1 MRVLVVEDDEKIAR
15 LLKIVLEENNYEVEV
30 AHDGEKALYLY
41 ETYKPHL
48 IVLDLM
54 LPKIDGF
61 TVLEKIR
68 ENDKEIGIIVLTARG
83 EVENRVKGL
92 KKGADD
98 YIPKPFHLEELLARI
113 ERVAKRIRKVDRIEV
128 NGVVLDIENWKLV
141 VNGEEIDLSE
151 KEFTLL
157 KTLFENK
164 GRVLSRKEILESVWG
179 DSENISKNIV
189 DVYIKHLRDKLG
201 SKGDIIKTVRG
212 KGYGV
217 QG

>member
-15 LLKIVLEENNYEVEV
+15 LLRIVLEENDYEVKV
-30 AHDGEKALYLY
+30 AHDGEEALYLY
-41 ETYKPHL
+41 ETYNPHL

-68 ENDKEIGIIVLTARG
+68 ENDEEIGIIVLTARG
-83 EVENRVKGL
+83 EIENRVKGL

-128 NGVVLDIENWKLV
+128 NGIVLDIENWKLV
-141 VNGEEIDLSE
+141 VDGKEIDLSE
-151 KEFTLL
+151 KEFALL
-157 KTLFENK
+157 KILFENR
-164 GRVLSRKEILESVWG
+164 GRVLSRKEILESIWG

-201 SKGDIIKTVRG
+201 NKGEVIKTVRG

>member
-15 LLKIVLEENNYEVEV
+15 LLRIVLEENDYEVEV
-30 AHDGEKALYLY
+30 AHDGEEALYLY
-41 ETYKPHL
+41 ETYNPHL

-68 ENDKEIGIIVLTARG
+68 ENDEEIGIIVLTARG
-83 EVENRVKGL
+83 EIENRVKGL

-128 NGVVLDIENWKLV
+128 NGIVLDIENWKLV
-141 VNGEEIDLSE
+141 VDGKEIDLSE
-151 KEFTLL
+151 KEFALL
-157 KTLFENK
+157 KILFENR
-164 GRVLSRKEILESVWG
+164 GRVLSRKEILESIWG

-201 SKGDIIKTVRG
+201 NKGEVIKTVRG

>member
-15 LLKIVLEENNYEVEV
+15 LLRIVLEENDYEVKV
-30 AHDGEKALYLY
+30 AHDGEEALYLY
-41 ETYKPHL
+41 ETYNPHL

-68 ENDKEIGIIVLTARG
+68 ENDEEIGIIVLTARG
-83 EVENRVKGL
+83 EIENRVKGL

-128 NGVVLDIENWKLV
+128 NGIVLDIENWKLV
-141 VNGEEIDLSE
+141 VDGKEIGLSE
-151 KEFTLL
+151 KEFALL
-157 KTLFENK
+157 KILFENR

-201 SKGDIIKTVRG
+201 NKGEVIKTVRG

>member
-1 MRVLVVEDDEKIAR
+1 VEDDEKIAR
-15 LLKIVLEENNYEVEV
+15 LLKIVLEENGYEVEV
-30 AHDGEKALYLY
+30 AHDGEKAIYLY
-41 ETYKPHL
+41 ETYDPHL

-61 TVLEKIR
+61 TILEKIR
-68 ENDKEIGIIVLTARG
+68 ENDEEIGIIVLTARG

-98 YIPKPFHLEELLARI
+98 YIPKPFHIEELLARI
-113 ERVAKRIRKVDRIEV
+113 ERVAKRIRKTDRIEV
-128 NGVVLDIENWKLV
+128 NGVVLDVENWKLIID
-141 VNGEEIDLSE
+141 GKEIDLSE
-151 KEFTLL
+151 KEFALL
-157 KTLFENK
+157 KILFENR

-201 SKGDIIKTVRG
+201 SKGDIIRTVRG

-217 QG
+217 QS

>member
-1 MRVLVVEDDEKIAR
+1 VVEDDEKIAR
-15 LLKIVLEENNYEVEV
+15 LLRIVLEENDYEVEV
-30 AHDGEKALYLY
+30 AHDGEEALYLY
-41 ETYKPHL
+41 ETYNPHL

-68 ENDKEIGIIVLTARG
+68 ENDEEIGIIVLTARG
-83 EVENRVKGL
+83 EIENRVKGL

-128 NGVVLDIENWKLV
+128 NGIVLDIENWKLV
-141 VNGEEIDLSE
+141 VDGKEIDLSE
-151 KEFTLL
+151 KEFALL
-157 KTLFENK
+157 KILFENR
-164 GRVLSRKEILESVWG
+164 GRVLSRKEILESIWG

-201 SKGDIIKTVRG
+201 NKGEVIKTVRG

>member
-15 LLKIVLEENNYEVEV
+15 LLRIVLEENDYEVEV
-30 AHDGEKALYLY
+30 AHDGEEALYLY
-41 ETYKPHL
+41 ETYNPHL

-68 ENDKEIGIIVLTARG
+68 ENDEEIGIIVLTARG
-83 EVENRVKGL
+83 EIENRVKGL

-128 NGVVLDIENWKLV
+128 NGIVLDIENWKLV
-141 VNGEEIDLSE
+141 VDGKEIGLSE
-151 KEFTLL
+151 KEFALL
-157 KTLFENK
+157 KILFENR
-164 GRVLSRKEILESVWG
+164 GRVLSRKEILESIWG

-201 SKGDIIKTVRG
+201 NKGEVIKTVRG

>member
-1 MRVLVVEDDEKIAR
+1 MRILVVEDDEKIAR
-15 LLKIVLEENNYEVEV
+15 LLKIVLEENGYEVEV
-30 AHDGEKALYLY
+30 AHDGEKAIYLY
-41 ETYKPHL
+41 ETYDPHL

-61 TVLEKIR
+61 TILEKIR
-68 ENDKEIGIIVLTARG
+68 ENDEEIGIIVLTARG

-98 YIPKPFHLEELLARI
+98 YIPKPFHIEELLARI
-113 ERVAKRIRKVDRIEV
+113 ERVAKRIRKTDRIEV
-128 NGVVLDIENWKLV
+128 NGVVLDVENWKLIID
-141 VNGEEIDLSE
+141 GKEIDLSE
-151 KEFTLL
+151 KEFALL
-157 KTLFENK
+157 KILFENR

-201 SKGDIIKTVRG
+201 SKGDIIRTVRG

-217 QG
+217 QS

>member
-30 AHDGEKALYLY
+30 AHDGEEALYLY

-68 ENDKEIGIIVLTARG
+68 ENDEEIGIIVLTARG

-141 VNGEEIDLSE
+141 VDGKEIDLSE

>member
-15 LLKIVLEENNYEVEV
+15 LLKIVLEENSHEVEV
-30 AHDGEKALYLY
+30 AYDGEKAMYLY
-41 ETYKPHL
+41 ETYNPHL

-68 ENDKEIGIIVLTARG
+68 ENDEEIGIIVLTARG

-113 ERVAKRIRKVDRIEV
+113 ERVAKRIRKVDRIKV

-141 VNGEEIDLSE
+141 VDGEEIDLSE
-151 KEFTLL
+151 KEFALL
-157 KTLFENK
+157 KILFENK